1 MWNEGEYFDRSVER
15 TSSSGGGSQNSAV
28 SRPPGPNRYSA
39 VRNNGVAVLPLLNQ
53 IGYSLGS
60 LAFTLL
66 ERLIILYAVFFFLP
80 PKELGLPNLISEKS
94 YFGVITI
101 AGAALLLG
109 RILDGL
115 ADPVIAT
122 WSDNNRSPVG
132 RRKIFLLYSG
142 LPLALT
148 TFLIFT
154 PPQPA
159 REALANGLWLALM
172 MGLFYIAFTAYVNP
186 FLALMSELGHSTKL
200 RINISTYMALFGL
213 LGMVC
218 ITVLFPQITAHLEG
232 KGMGLRQA
240 YQIAVGGFAVFA
252 AVLLYLVTL
261 FFDEKKHCLPAKPS
275 GLGAFR
281 SFAKTF
287 AIRPFRI
294 FLLGEVVLQF
304 ALNIVTLGLIYYAV
318 VIFRRPQEYM
328 TVLAGLTI
336 GVALLSFPFVN
347 LAAKKFGK
355 KRVIMSGL
363 LILAA
368 ATAVIYPLS
377 FKMTPAAHYISLA
390 AIGLC
395 GLPLAILSIL
405 INPTVGDLARAEQ
418 ARTGES
424 REAMFFGARAIP
436 LKATIALAGV
446 TFTYLLSAFGKDMAN
461 PFGVQLSILVVSVVS
476 LAGFIA
482 FSFYPEKQVQRWLD

>member
-1 MWNEGEYFDRSVER
+1 METGK
-15 TSSSGGGSQNSAV
+15 
-28 SRPPGPNRYSA
+28 
-39 VRNNGVAVLPLLNQ
+39 VRVLPLLNQ

-66 ERLIILYAVFFFLP
+66 ERLIILYAVFYFLP
-80 PKELGLPNLISEKS
+80 PKELGLPNLVSEKT

-101 AGAALLLG
+101 TGAALLLG

-122 WSDNNRSPVG
+122 LSDNSRSRLG
-132 RRKIFLLYSG
+132 RRKIFLLYSA
-142 LPLALT
+142 LPFALT
-148 TFLIFT
+148 TFLVFT

-159 REALANGLWLALM
+159 RESLANGPWLALM

-186 FLALMSELGHSTKL
+186 FLALMSELGHTTPL
-200 RINISTYMALFGL
+200 RINISTFMAAFGL
-213 LGMVC
+213 LGMVL
-218 ITVLFPQITAHLEG
+218 ITILFPQVTARLQES
-232 KGMGLRQA
+232 GMELRRA
-240 YQIAVGGFAVFA
+240 YQVAVGGFTLISCAI
-252 AVLLYLVTL
+252 LYLITL
-261 FFDEKKHCLPAKPS
+261 SFDEKKHCLPSKPPE
-275 GLGAFR
+275 LGMLQ
-281 SFAKTF
+281 SFIKTL
-287 AIRPFRI
+287 AVRPFRI
-294 FLLGEVVLQF
+294 FLAGEVFLQF
-304 ALNIVTLGLIYYAV
+304 AMNIVTLGLMYYAV
-318 VIFRRPQEYM
+318 VIFRQDQDYM

-347 LAAKKFGK
+347 ALSKKVGK
-355 KRVIMSGL
+355 KKVIMSGL

-377 FKMTPAAHYISLA
+377 FNMTPTAHRVSLA
-390 AIGLC
+390 MIGLC

-405 INPTVGDLARAEQ
+405 INPTIGDLARAEQ

-436 LKATIALAGV
+436 LKLTIALAGV
-446 TFTYLLSAFGKDMAN
+446 TFTYLLSAFGKDVAN
-461 PFGVQLSILVVSVVS
+461 PFGVQLSILVVAIAS

-482 FSFYPEKQVQRWLD
+482 FSRYPERQVQQWLESQSGTDQVKQLSDLRGSSDTR